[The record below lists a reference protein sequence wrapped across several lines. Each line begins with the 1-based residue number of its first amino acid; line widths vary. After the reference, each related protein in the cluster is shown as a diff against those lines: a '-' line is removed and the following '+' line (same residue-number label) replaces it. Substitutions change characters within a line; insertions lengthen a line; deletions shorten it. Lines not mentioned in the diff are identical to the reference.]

1 MIGMQSF
8 TEVIDTFTDKLG
20 DQTGFANVLGTTQQ
34 NVSQMRQRNSIPS
47 RFWPTVVKAA
57 QEKNIQGI
65 TFETLAKL
73 AASREQAA

>member
-1 MIGMQSF
+1 MMLMQTF
-8 TEVIDTFTDKLG
+8 TEIINEFGGPSAFAVI
-20 DQTGFANVLGTTQQ
+20 LGTTQQ

-47 RFWPTVVKAA
+47 RFWPTVVEAA